1 MILFLP
7 EHYQNVHVLKHN
19 DKPMTTITDFD
30 GVKRFQ
36 WVLKPPSTSRQRNKS
51 KQTNA
56 AMS

>member
-30 GVKRFQ
+30 GVKQVQ
-36 WVLKPPSTSRQRNKS
+36 WVLPPTSGHRNKS
-51 KQTNA
+51 KQTNTA
-56 AMS
+56 TAD